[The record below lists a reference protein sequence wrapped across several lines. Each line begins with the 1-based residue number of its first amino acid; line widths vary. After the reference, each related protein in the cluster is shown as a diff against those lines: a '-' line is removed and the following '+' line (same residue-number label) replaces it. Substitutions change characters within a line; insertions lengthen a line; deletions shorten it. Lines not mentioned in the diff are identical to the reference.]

1 MNNRCFALRKNDG
14 CGALNVDSC
23 LGREACVFYK
33 QRHEHERDLKAVNV
47 RLNALPEEIQLEI
60 AEKYHGGR
68 MPWKG
73 VRI

>member
-1 MNNRCFALRKNDG
+1 MSNRCFALRKNGG

-23 LGREACVFYK
+23 LSREACAFYK
-33 QRHEHERDLKAVNV
+33 QRHEQERDLKAANI
-47 RLNALPEEIQLEI
+47 RISALPEETQLEI